1 MCKIELRRSFK
12 ALPDSV
18 PNFSASEIY
27 RKTQEYISSFWF
39 FEKWY
44 TRCQLPFLTLTN
56 KTRRLR

>member
-27 RKTQEYISSFWF
+27 RKTQEYISSFGS
-39 FEKWY
+39 
-44 TRCQLPFLTLTN
+44 
-56 KTRRLR
+56 LRSGIQDVSYLFSHSLRKLDD